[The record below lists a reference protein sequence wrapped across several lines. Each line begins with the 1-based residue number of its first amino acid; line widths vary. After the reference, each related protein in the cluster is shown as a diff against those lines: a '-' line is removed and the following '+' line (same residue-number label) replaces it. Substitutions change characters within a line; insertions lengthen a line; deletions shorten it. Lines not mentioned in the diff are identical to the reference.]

1 MAETKGDTHPSTA
14 GRESIEVLRA
24 KYLDYC
30 SAQVAEIV
38 LRLSPDE
45 IFVLARE
52 EARGSSTVESLSYD
66 SMVQLATV
74 RIYQKLDLPGF
85 QEWAEE
91 YRRDPARFDAELLG
105 LWETDV
111 GSEEEG

>member
-1 MAETKGDTHPSTA
+1 MAESKGETRPSPA
-14 GRESIEVLRA
+14 GRETTEVLRA

-45 IFVLARE
+45 IFVLAQE

-66 SMVQLATV
+66 SMVQLATI
-74 RIYQKLDLPGF
+74 RIYQKLDLPPF
-85 QEWAEE
+85 EEWAEE
-91 YRRDPARFDAELLG
+91 YRRDPGRFDAELLG
-105 LWETDV
+105 LWEADV
-111 GSEEEG
+111 GSEGEV

>member
-1 MAETKGDTHPSTA
+1 MAESKGDTHPSTA
-14 GRESIEVLRA
+14 GRESVDVLRA

-45 IFVLARE
+45 VFVLARE
-52 EARGSSTVESLSYD
+52 EARGASTVESLSYD

-74 RIYQKLDLPGF
+74 RIYQKLDLPRF
-85 QEWAEE
+85 EEWAEE
-91 YRRDPARFDAELLG
+91 YRRDPARFDADLLG
-105 LWETDV
+105 LWEEDAES
-111 GSEEEG
+111 GGEG